1 MVEVIKVI
9 DFTDIFVRMKEILY
23 IKVRKC
29 TLDQKVELH
38 QIAETFKGKVID
50 CDRDSL
56 LLEFVQTGTKK
67 RRSGE
72 ADKRRIQKY

>member
-50 CDRDSL
+50 CDRG
-56 LLEFVQTGTKK
+56 QPA
-67 RRSGE
+67 SGICTDRDE
-72 ADKRRIQKY
+72 KTTQW